1 MLYKDRDWLNNI
13 ITLKSAHQNCVKKIK
28 NNIKL
33 DSYLNWSDIE
43 NFVKNEVCLSVLE
56 NKKINSIVNNKTY
69 QIVESKIEQFNN
81 FVHSQKNKLFKKCQ
95 QKESQFKKEICI
107 RNKWESNAN
116 KAFKQWVK
124 IDQNKYFIDYKEL
137 FITRT
142 KDKLKTNRSIAS
154 E

>member
-81 FVHSQKNKLFKKCQ
+81 FVHSQKKINFLKNVNKKKV
-95 QKESQFKKEICI
+95 SSKK
-107 RNKWESNAN
+107 K
-116 KAFKQWVK
+116 F
-124 IDQNKYFIDYKEL
+124 
-137 FITRT
+137 
-142 KDKLKTNRSIAS
+142 AS
-154 E
+154 EISGNQMQIRPSSNG